1 MFNDRR
7 RRRGV
12 VEKQDECACVCVSV
26 CLCVCVRVCVE
37 EEMESRDRWMHAR
50 IRANVNSLTAA
61 QIMFA
66 NLDWFDIFRR

>member
-1 MFNDRR
+1 VTDDVRQYPSADLRAKMFNDRR

-37 EEMESRDRWMHAR
+37 EEMESRDR
-50 IRANVNSLTAA
+50 
-61 QIMFA
+61 
-66 NLDWFDIFRR
+66 